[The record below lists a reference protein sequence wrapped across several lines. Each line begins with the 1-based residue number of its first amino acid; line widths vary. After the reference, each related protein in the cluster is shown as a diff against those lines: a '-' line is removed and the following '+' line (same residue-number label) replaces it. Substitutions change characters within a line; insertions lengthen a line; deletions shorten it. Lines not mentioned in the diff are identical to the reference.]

1 MTGRSGG
8 WLLAAV
14 AVLALAACGPKTPK
28 PPASPP
34 LPLAFARTT
43 PDAKVSLTL
52 DKAFRREPGL
62 QQQIYAAGV
71 ADLNSFLVQAQGDRA
86 HLLAKHIVTP
96 PYERTV
102 SWTLTAAT
110 PRLAAAREAWFD
122 DTGGAHPNHG
132 SKGLI
137 WSVVTDAEL
146 PAAELI
152 RPDADQGA
160 LDAILCRAVTAAKAR
175 RQSPGSAPTDRAC
188 PRWGDSAFVPV
199 ASTTPGKIGGLMFLF
214 DPYVLGPYAEGD
226 YAIVVPQA
234 EVSRWLAPLYAPEFA
249 GAPAQPAPG

>member
-1 MTGRSGG
+1 MRRSGG

-14 AVLALAACGPKTPK
+14 AVLALGACQRRTPK
-28 PPASPP
+28 PPPSPP
-34 LPLAFARTT
+34 LPLTFARTT

-52 DKAFRREPGL
+52 DKAFLGQPGL
-62 QQQIYAAGV
+62 QQQVYTAGV
-71 ADLNSFLVQAQGDRA
+71 ADLTSFLVQAQGDRA
-86 HLLAKHIVTP
+86 HLMAKHIVTP

-102 SWTLTAAT
+102 SWTLTAST

-137 WSVVTDAEL
+137 WGVVTDAEI

-175 RQSPGSAPTDRAC
+175 RQGSGSPSTGGAC
-188 PRWGDSAFVPV
+188 PRWADSGFVPV

-214 DPYVLGPYAEGD
+214 DPYVLGSYAEGD
-226 YAIVVPQA
+226 YAVTVPQA
-234 EVSRWLAPLYAPEFA
+234 EVSRWLEPLYAPEFA